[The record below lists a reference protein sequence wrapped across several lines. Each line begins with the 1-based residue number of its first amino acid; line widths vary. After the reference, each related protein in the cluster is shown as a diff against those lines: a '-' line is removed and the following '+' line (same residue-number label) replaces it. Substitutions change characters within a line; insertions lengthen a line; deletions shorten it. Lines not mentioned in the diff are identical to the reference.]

1 VTPPYNTLPYTT
13 LAGGSSNGCSRV
25 LPDGIK
31 IRRHP
36 MRARKS
42 SRVVPISSRV
52 FGFKVSL
59 TCFLRSPLI
68 PTINVV
74 GVDFIQRIQVLAS
87 SRSTQTQHSGSF
99 NSTESMALYNAKAV
113 ASLIQL
119 VALEACIPSGW
130 PMESQRRSDSRRH
143 TETRPAKSSNA
154 VIIVAEALL
163 LLLLLLLLL
172 SSLGMI
178 TDSLS
183 MLLTANAWR
192 GHDVAVAVVADFLA
206 KFVPNENAAVE
217 CDCD

>member
-1 VTPPYNTLPYTT
+1 
-13 LAGGSSNGCSRV
+13 
-25 LPDGIK
+25 
-31 IRRHP
+31 
-36 MRARKS
+36 
-42 SRVVPISSRV
+42 
-52 FGFKVSL
+52 
-59 TCFLRSPLI
+59 
-68 PTINVV
+68 
-74 GVDFIQRIQVLAS
+74 
-87 SRSTQTQHSGSF
+87 
-99 NSTESMALYNAKAV
+99 MALYNAKAV

-163 LLLLLLLLL
+163 LLLL

>member
-1 VTPPYNTLPYTT
+1 
-13 LAGGSSNGCSRV
+13 
-25 LPDGIK
+25 
-31 IRRHP
+31 
-36 MRARKS
+36 
-42 SRVVPISSRV
+42 
-52 FGFKVSL
+52 
-59 TCFLRSPLI
+59 
-68 PTINVV
+68 
-74 GVDFIQRIQVLAS
+74 
-87 SRSTQTQHSGSF
+87 
-99 NSTESMALYNAKAV
+99 
-113 ASLIQL
+113 
-119 VALEACIPSGW
+119 
-130 PMESQRRSDSRRH
+130 MESQRRSDSRRH

-154 VIIVAEALL
+154 VIIVAEA